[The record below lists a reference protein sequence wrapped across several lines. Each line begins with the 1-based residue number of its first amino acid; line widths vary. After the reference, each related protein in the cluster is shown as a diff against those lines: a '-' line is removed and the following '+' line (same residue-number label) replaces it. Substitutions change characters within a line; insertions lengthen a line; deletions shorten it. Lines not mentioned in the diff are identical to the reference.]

1 MKWLGAIILIII
13 TTFIGLEYST
23 RLKSRPKHIHQIKNA
38 LLILE
43 AEILYSQTKIKDA
56 FETISKQ
63 IPNPTKE
70 LFYASAKDLSTN
82 KLHLFEIWENNVQR
96 YIERSALTEK
106 EKEILLQFG
115 KTLGQYDM
123 TQQQKQ
129 LAVTN
134 NHLHRLLQEAETHR
148 DQYANIAKSLGVLSG
163 VFIVLLLI

>member
-1 MKWLGAIILIII
+1 MIQPKICQIIKKKKKQKNKKKN
-13 TTFIGLEYST
+13 S
-23 RLKSRPKHIHQIKNA
+23 IHN
-38 LLILE
+38 LE
-43 AEILYSQTKIKDA
+43 AKILYNQTKIKDA

-70 LFYASAKDLSTN
+70 LLYASAKDLSTN

-96 YIERSALTEK
+96 YIERSALTEQ

-115 KTLGQYDM
+115 KTLDQYDM

-134 NHLHRLLQEAETHR
+134 NHLHRLLQEAEALR

>member
-82 KLHLFEIWENNVQR
+82 KLHLFKIWENNVQR
-96 YIERSALTEK
+96 YIERSASTEK
-106 EKEILLQFG
+106 EKENLLQFG
-115 KTLGQYDM
+115 ITIGQYDM
-123 TQQQKQ
+123 IQQQKKLTVRYKHSQ
-129 LAVTN
+129 RSLD
-134 NHLHRLLQEAETHR
+134 ET
-148 DQYANIAKSLGVLSG
+148 
-163 VFIVLLLI
+163 